1 MSRLNAFL
9 SGVRVLDLSRHLPGP
24 LATLLLADMG
34 AEVLKIEPPGGDE
47 MRTIGP
53 QGPCGRSI
61 YYDAVNAGKSV
72 CRLDLN
78 HPGQRNQLLALV
90 RDADV
95 LIESFRPGVMER
107 LGVGYAALARENS
120 RLIYCGLSGF
130 GRDGPLAGV
139 AGHDAN
145 YLSLTGMLDH
155 NGKDQPMFFDPPV
168 ADCTASLMAVI
179 AVLGALNRRHVEG
192 RGCLI
197 DLSLADAT
205 MPLQAF
211 HLAELGA
218 TGRVPRRAGE
228 ILNGGAAYYRI
239 YRTADGRYV
248 SLCAIEPKFW
258 ERFCGAAGRADW
270 LARQADPLPQDGL
283 GREIG
288 AMFAG
293 LTQDEA
299 IARFGPADCCLAP
312 VLDLAEA
319 MRQPQ
324 LLARNLVRRGSSGL
338 FQALFPAHVEG
349 EPPALRDELRELTG
363 EPAWRAPDGADR

>member
-1 MSRLNAFL
+1 MSRLNGFL

-53 QGPCGRSI
+53 QGPAGRSI
-61 YYDAVNAGKSV
+61 FYDAVNAGKSI

-78 HPGQRNQLLALV
+78 DRPQRARFVGLV

-107 LGVGYAALARENS
+107 LGVGYAALAKENS
-120 RLIYCGLSGF
+120 RLVYCGLSGY

-145 YLSLTGMLDH
+145 YLSLAGMLDH
-155 NGKDQPMFFDPPV
+155 NGDDRPMFFDPPV
-168 ADCTASLMAVI
+168 ADCTASLMAAI
-179 AVLGALNRRHVEG
+179 AILAALNRRHIDG

-218 TGRVPRRAGE
+218 TGRVPRRGGE

-258 ERFCGAAGRADW
+258 QRFCRASGRDEW
-270 LARQADPLPQDGL
+270 LGRQADSLPQDDL
-283 GREIG
+283 GREI
-288 AMFAG
+288 AALFAG

-299 IARFGPADCCLAP
+299 IARFGPAD
-312 VLDLAEA
+312 
-319 MRQPQ
+319 
-324 LLARNLVRRGSSGL
+324 
-338 FQALFPAHVEG
+338 
-349 EPPALRDELRELTG
+349 
-363 EPAWRAPDGADR
+363 